1 VCFTDDTPTSLLQ
14 VLQPDVLVKGGDY
27 QNKEDIVG
35 WEIVEAYGGE
45 VQVMGVVDSVS
56 TTAIVSKIQN
66 ESKD

>member
-1 VCFTDDTPTSLLQ
+1 

-27 QNKEDIVG
+27 RNKKDVVG

-45 VQVMGVVDSVS
+45 VQVMGVVENLS
-56 TTAIVSKIQN
+56 TTAIVSKIQG